1 MFCLD
6 WRVCCT
12 AANKEV
18 RWSVFKVHG
27 IRPQLLGL
35 VAAAAVPFLILIGIG
50 LWNQWR
56 AQQAEALQR
65 AHAEARVIA
74 ARVDDHIG
82 DLENLM
88 VGLSLA
94 VSTNPSDVEANDAL
108 LRRLLPDLPRY
119 IANVVVVGLDGENI
133 GHTHGHRYNVRDRDY
148 IQRVLAGERLVVGD
162 PREVGNFGPVFPVAR
177 AVKNVAGELQAVL
190 VVGTVIDSVQ
200 EALRVDE
207 LPPGSVVRIISDRRI
222 GIARFPEVPVAVLPG
237 CGDPLAASEIVG
249 LMLARL
255 AAPYE
260 IAEHVLHLGASA
272 GLAIAP
278 LHGSNFAELLSN
290 ADLALYQAKKDGGR
304 MRSAESSVQAPSS
317 MRSRRARSRPRLAD
331 GSSQRLARRLPHGAR
346 ADVPWGGLRSICS
359 PPSCAIRR

>member
-1 MFCLD
+1 
-6 WRVCCT
+6 
-12 AANKEV
+12 
-18 RWSVFKVHG
+18 VFKVHG

-162 PREVGNFGPVFPVAR
+162 PRESA
-177 AVKNVAGELQAVL
+177 
-190 VVGTVIDSVQ
+190 
-200 EALRVDE
+200 
-207 LPPGSVVRIISDRRI
+207 ISGRS
-222 GIARFPEVPVAVLPG
+222 F
-237 CGDPLAASEIVG
+237 
-249 LMLARL
+249 RL
-255 AAPYE
+255 
-260 IAEHVLHLGASA
+260 
-272 GLAIAP
+272 
-278 LHGSNFAELLSN
+278 
-290 ADLALYQAKKDGGR
+290 
-304 MRSAESSVQAPSS
+304 
-317 MRSRRARSRPRLAD
+317 RARSRMSRANSRRSL
-331 GSSQRLARRLPHGAR
+331 SSAR
-346 ADVPWGGLRSICS
+346 
-359 PPSCAIRR
+359 